1 MIKKSFLYLFLPIS
15 INILW
20 IPNNFAATV
29 SNSFIFIENNVDDE
43 YFITSQK
50 LNPRFSGS
58 NKYTRYASKQRSLGY
73 MGTTPNS
80 SIKKDYNV
88 DIWLENSPID
98 NPFLGNR
105 CLNDEDECPSDGIW
119 PAKYIE
125 KSGAYMINQNSTKG
139 QSTNTRP
146 IFSDNSFNFFKDM
159 GPDKTITLSLRSCQT
174 EFDYN
179 PSQGESCESI
189 GGKMLSSN
197 DFVMTKIGH
206 LQLLSTNALQEIFI
220 DSNGMPNIG
229 LGSEFCQTATV
240 NGRDGIVCNLV
251 QYKYTSSSDI
261 SKLRVGLKLNPTY
274 ITYDPN
280 VNDVMFQGNVN
291 SNWYTYTRKDNPTTK
306 YTDVFDNTNNG
317 QLSVFLSQSFLK
329 QLIDRNVDLT
339 NSQDFFTFSF
349 YNSSLTQSGYYEF
362 TPSNKLIIKPRNY
375 GISIIPADF
384 NPNPKKTGK
393 VGSDHPITFNYI
405 VTTTGFRQANNITAQ
420 VIGDNQIINNQ
431 SYCIFSSSDNS
442 LQVPFSA
449 YLSFKTKSTGKTISN
464 RASCD
469 SKKISLNNAL
479 WTETPWDVP
488 AQDQGSYY
496 RTNLDLTFPMNE
508 GPSYWSLEGDDWI
521 GSVTG
526 SGSVKV
532 TATWTGPD
540 VTQ

>member
-1 MIKKSFLYLFLPIS
+1 MNKKLFLCLFFS
-15 INILW
+15 LGINTLW
-20 IPNNFAATV
+20 MPSAFSGSY
-29 SNSFIFIENNVDDE
+29 SNSFLFIENNVDDE
-43 YFITSQK
+43 YFITPQS
-50 LNPRFSGS
+50 LEPRFSGA
-58 NKYTRYASKQRSLGY
+58 NKFTRYASNQRSLGY
-73 MGTTPNS
+73 MGYTNTNIS
-80 SIKKDYNV
+80 AGYNV

-98 NPFLGNR
+98 GPFVGNR
-105 CLNDEDECPSDGIW
+105 CMNNDSNCPSDGIW

-125 KSGAYMINQNSTKG
+125 KLGAYMINQRNVGG
-139 QSTNTRP
+139 QSNYARP
-146 IFSDNSFNFFKDM
+146 IFSNSSYNYFKDM
-159 GPDKTITLSLRSCQT
+159 SSGKSTLLSLRACQT
-174 EFDYN
+174 KSNYN
-179 PSQGESCESI
+179 PNAGETCLSVGGSQIASHEFTI
-189 GGKMLSSN
+189 
-197 DFVMTKIGH
+197 TKLGH
-206 LQLLSTNALQEIFI
+206 IQLLSTNALQEIFI
-220 DSNGMPNIG
+220 DSNGIPNIG
-229 LGSEFCQTATV
+229 LGSEFCQTGTV
-240 NGRDGIVCNLV
+240 NRRDGIICNLV
-251 QYKYTSSSDI
+251 QYKQNSTSNI
-261 SKLRVGLKLNPTY
+261 SGLRVGLKLNPTY
-274 ITYDPN
+274 INYNPGTS
-280 VNDVMFQGNVN
+280 DVMFKGNAN
-291 SNWYTYTRKDNPTTK
+291 STWYSYTRAASNPTTS
-306 YTDVFDNTNNG
+306 YTNVFSNTNNG
-317 QLSVFLSQSFLK
+317 QLSVFLSQAFLK
-329 QLIDRNVDLT
+329 QLIDRNIDLT
-339 NSQDFFTFSF
+339 NSQDFFTFAF
-349 YNSSLTQSGYYEF
+349 YNSTVPQSGYYEF

>member
-251 QYKYTSSSDI
+251 QYKYTFSSDI

-375 GISIIPADF
+375 GISIISADF
-384 NPNPKKTGK
+384 NNSPKKIGK
-393 VGSDHPITFNYI
+393 VGSKNPITFNYI
-405 VTTTGFRQANNITAQ
+405 VTTTGFRQANSITAQ
-420 VIGDNQIINNQ
+420 VIGDNKIINNQ
-431 SYCIFSSSDNS
+431 SYCVFSSSDNS
-442 LQVPFSA
+442 IKVPFSA
-449 YLSFKTKSTGKTISN
+449 YLSFKGKYRGQVISK

-469 SKKISLNNAL
+469 SKEISLNDAL
-479 WTETPWDVP
+479 WEETPWDIP

-496 RTNLDLTFPMNE
+496 RTNLDLSFPMNE
-508 GPSYWSLEGDDWI
+508 GHSYWSIDGDDWI

-532 TATWTGPD
+532 TATWNGVP
-540 VTQ
+540 